1 MTYAMPCALSVYFFH
16 KTQKVLNKKAKLYEQ
31 KIARESVVSCVSS
44 IISMRSEQ
52 SEDALPDAPPSTPRV
67 TRGTNIEMDL
77 DVYGPYCIRIVDD
90 KPTKAKKASTRSR
103 IESLV

>member
-1 MTYAMPCALSVYFFH
+1 MTYAMPCALSIYFFH
-16 KTQKVLNKKAKLYEQ
+16 KTRKVLNKKAKLYEQ
-31 KIARESVVSCVSS
+31 KIARESVISCVSS